1 MRAGGTLY
9 YAGAGTSIR
18 VGVQDGSEL
27 PATYG
32 IDETQLGYL
41 VAGGKSAIFESM
53 AESEDSEEDG
63 RAAAKICTSKDALIA
78 IAASGRTP
86 YTIAAATEAKAR
98 GCAVISV
105 VNVSNSTLGK
115 LADVEIV
122 LQSGA
127 EVIAGST

>member
-1 MRAGGTLY
+1 M
-9 YAGAGTSIR
+9 
-18 VGVQDGSEL
+18 
-27 PATYG
+27 
-32 IDETQLGYL
+32 
-41 VAGGKSAIFESM
+41 SAYRMAQSFQRPMASMKRNWVISWQVESRQFLK
-53 AESEDSEEDG
+53 AWLSEDSEEDG